1 VLPIVHGLERKYGD
15 RIDFLRLSI
24 HNPATFALQKQLGFT
39 VTPEFFLL
47 DANGA
52 VLAHWDD
59 GFSVEGVEQVFA
71 GLLNED

>member
-1 VLPIVHGLERKYGD
+1 VHGLERKYGD
-15 RIDFLRLSI
+15 RIDFVRLSI

-59 GFSVEGVEQVFA
+59 GFAVEGVEQVFA
-71 GLLNED
+71 GLLNAD